1 MIQIYGAGVAGTFL
15 YNLLIKNSFKTSIF
29 DVRKT
34 PDCTCGWGIAY
45 REAKELYSEI
55 DLNFEDYVLSKPDR
69 VVVNGISFKNKG
81 IATFDKL
88 QLLSDLWEDIEF
100 QKSKCD
106 LTVDATGVKRAFLPK
121 IERDRQVPSL
131 QFLEKHEREEEIL
144 IHFERHGYA
153 WAFPLGG
160 EWHIGAGSI
169 LEKEI
174 PGMINRLR
182 KKYGIPEK
190 EALCSCR
197 GKIRMLPPSKCRP
210 FICNGVVGV
219 GEAIGCVSGSGEGN
233 VPALKSAK
241 ILFECIENLEI
252 YEERILKE
260 LEWIEREQKF
270 LDSILKGFPAFHL
283 LPKIVSFERKRLV
296 EHSILDFLR
305 VFI

>member
-15 YNLLIKNSFKTSIF
+15 YNLFIKNDFETSIF
-29 DVRKT
+29 DLRKT

-45 REAKELYSEI
+45 REAKELYLEI
-55 DLNFEDYVLSKPDR
+55 DLNFEDYILSKPDR
-69 VVVNGISFKNKG
+69 VVVNDISFKNRG

-88 QLLSDLWEDIEF
+88 RLLLDLWRDIEF
-100 QKSKCD
+100 QKVKSE
-106 LTVDATGVKRAFLPK
+106 LIVDATGVKRAFLPR
-121 IERDRQVPSL
+121 IEGDRQVPTV
-131 QFLEKHEREEEIL
+131 QFLENHERDEEIL

-160 EWHIGAGSI
+160 KWHIGAGSVF
-169 LEKEI
+169 ENEI
-174 PGMINRLR
+174 PVMIDKLR
-182 KKYGIPEK
+182 KKYDFTEK
-190 EALCSCR
+190 KALCSCR

-210 FICNGVVGV
+210 FICNGIVGV

-241 ILFECIENLEI
+241 ILFECIENLET
-252 YEERILKE
+252 YEGRILRE
-260 LEWIEREQKF
+260 LEWVEREQRF
-270 LDSILKGFPAFHL
+270 LDSVLKGFPAFHL